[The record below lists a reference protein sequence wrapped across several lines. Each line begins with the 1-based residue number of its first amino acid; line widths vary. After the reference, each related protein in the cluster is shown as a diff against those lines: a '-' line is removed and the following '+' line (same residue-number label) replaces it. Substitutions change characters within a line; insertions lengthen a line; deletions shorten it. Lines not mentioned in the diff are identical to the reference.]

1 MQLRICDAT
10 TRISEK
16 TTVKWSNWLTGWKNL
31 FQIIRIFTSQ
41 HSKSHSCR
49 AFLFH
54 FEILT
59 HVVSQYLII
68 YRSTGKIISCLYF
81 TYWKGVDQSKNKFK
95 INSCS
100 DSCTRTNDKTSSIM
114 FAFAVLFQMN
124 GMKSR
129 KNRTS
134 FFPRL
139 DLTRACECMPCV
151 GKDAWQNIYQSVDDK

>member
-54 FEILT
+54 FEILLMSYPSILSFT
-59 HVVSQYLII
+59 DQLEKLFHVCILLIERALI
-68 YRSTGKIISCLYF
+68 N
-81 TYWKGVDQSKNKFK
+81 QK
-95 INSCS
+95 INSKSIHVPIHVQEQMTKHHRSCLHLLFCS
-100 DSCTRTNDKTSSIM
+100 RWMVWKAVKIEQ
-114 FAFAVLFQMN
+114 AFFLVL
-124 GMKSR
+124 
-129 KNRTS
+129 
-134 FFPRL
+134 
-139 DLTRACECMPCV
+139 
-151 GKDAWQNIYQSVDDK
+151 I